1 MIEAVIMP
9 SVHSLQIGIF
19 TPTLSVFTLPLADW
33 DLVIDSRRLASIV
46 LKCLEKYKVDI
57 DIGGVVISAA
67 TLDTIMSKTTVYRE
81 MLFEKQKVDN
91 SKMEASIVQVFHSHT
106 IQVECLRKTNMSFVF
121 YIMTNSTQQFLVQA
135 NRQDEDHCFPFEEYQ
150 PAKAALIEEN
160 KDPATYFMKCLG
172 AILLDNRDSFS
183 NVELLEKEDGLATDF
198 NNVKPEL
205 VHTTGHVEHQSAQEG
220 EAHVWPTPGITSSLE
235 DSDELQQYVSGLLQ
249 TLGKND
255 ITNLEDRT
263 VLDNRDSFSNVEL
276 LEKEDGLAT
285 DFNNVNPE
293 LVHTT
298 GHVEHG
304 ITSSLEDSDEL
315 LQYVSGLLQT
325 FGKNDI
331 TNLEDR
337 TDVSNATG
345 EALNWGIDEKF
356 LALIQHDISC
366 MDTQ

>member
-160 KDPATYFMKCLG
+160 KDPATYFMKYLG
-172 AILLDNRDSFS
+172 AIL
-183 NVELLEKEDGLATDF
+183 
-198 NNVKPEL
+198 
-205 VHTTGHVEHQSAQEG
+205 
-220 EAHVWPTPGITSSLE
+220 
-235 DSDELQQYVSGLLQ
+235 
-249 TLGKND
+249 
-255 ITNLEDRT
+255 
-263 VLDNRDSFSNVEL
+263 LDNRDSFSNVEL